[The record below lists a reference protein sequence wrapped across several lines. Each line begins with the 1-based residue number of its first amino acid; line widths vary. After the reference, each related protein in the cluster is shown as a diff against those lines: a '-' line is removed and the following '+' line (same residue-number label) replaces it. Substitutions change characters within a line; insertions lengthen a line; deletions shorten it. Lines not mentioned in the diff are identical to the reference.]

1 MKTVITNG
9 KNLNSILKV
18 TKGVIQNSRNYHN
31 YYLEQKDNLFS
42 NQIPLITSSNLTHR
56 SNILLK
62 IPKNEE
68 MRKIRREHIRS
79 DQIPKLCPLYNEKGD
94 LMSSVAI
101 SSKINIKNL
110 NMSKSNLNE
119 NLANIPFIV
128 SQRYYKI
135 GKIGNAFN
143 QFQRDVF
150 WEKKY
155 YNLKYNEKEIFGDKE
170 KINKIIRERIEKLK
184 NENNT
189 DETNSFDENFVF
201 WKNKKKM
208 NLNIKSL
215 SITFEDITNDEQK
228 TQKKE
233 IMLPFNLLPIFY
245 INGDE
250 IFKKILTSVIYF
262 DNDFEKIEL
271 KKEGLYIFLRNNDT
285 YLNEIENNIINEI
298 ESFEITTNNNNELD
312 NLKRTDNEIY
322 LTEPQVTNQIP
333 LVKIEEE
340 IIQSYKKSTYNIY
353 PKNKKI
359 SNYLYYNIYQFI
371 WSTPNKIYKIT
382 INLPL
387 ITFSIPSNS
396 IRVQQ
401 FIDYELLFYLMENN
415 FLNWDFYII
424 KYLSSFKR
432 FRNLIENLASHSIL
446 NYIQIYLR
454 NPKLQIFNYNNLELI
469 NINTDKELI
478 NSILIFKPI
487 YAYVT
492 IINDNLKKI
501 DKYIVHFNFSQMLKF
516 IRIKN
521 YLNKVLFFI
530 KFLDIFYEDNIVSY
544 NYEELDD
551 FNLEKWV
558 KDVQKFNLGGYFN
571 LNEEKNNI
579 KEFEFLG
586 NIPNIK
592 VKIELKEPKILL
604 RQLYHGR
611 EEKKCYNVF
620 DDIQIEISK
629 EENFIKWSNI
639 IPKAISKEN
648 EIVSEIVNLPILKKK
663 VKNKQSL
670 IDSNTQRVSSIYR
683 RMSKKKEDTIKIKA
697 KDVLQ
702 INNVKNAIN
711 NITIEEKE

>member
-119 NLANIPFIV
+119 KLANIPFIV

-250 IFKKILTSVIYF
+250 IFKKILASVIYF

-298 ESFEITTNNNNELD
+298 ESFEITTNNNNEYD

-469 NINTDKELI
+469 NINTDKEL
-478 NSILIFKPI
+478 
-487 YAYVT
+487 
-492 IINDNLKKI
+492 
-501 DKYIVHFNFSQMLKF
+501 
-516 IRIKN
+516 
-521 YLNKVLFFI
+521 
-530 KFLDIFYEDNIVSY
+530 
-544 NYEELDD
+544 
-551 FNLEKWV
+551 
-558 KDVQKFNLGGYFN
+558 
-571 LNEEKNNI
+571 
-579 KEFEFLG
+579 
-586 NIPNIK
+586 
-592 VKIELKEPKILL
+592 
-604 RQLYHGR
+604 
-611 EEKKCYNVF
+611 
-620 DDIQIEISK
+620 
-629 EENFIKWSNI
+629 
-639 IPKAISKEN
+639 
-648 EIVSEIVNLPILKKK
+648 VN
-663 VKNKQSL
+663 
-670 IDSNTQRVSSIYR
+670 
-683 RMSKKKEDTIKIKA
+683 
-697 KDVLQ
+697 
-702 INNVKNAIN
+702 
-711 NITIEEKE
+711 